1 MELRKNQ
8 IDTLLGP
15 GMNIHRNPLN
25 GRNFEYFSEDPC
37 VACTMAAAQLKGMGK
52 YGVTG
57 TIKHFAG
64 NNQEFKRHDANG
76 VVSERALREIYLKG
90 FEIAVK
96 EGHAYSIMSTYGP
109 INGIWTAGSY
119 DLLTTILRKDWGYQ
133 GVVMTD
139 WWAKMNEEGEEG
151 SQSNTIPMVRAQN
164 DVYMV
169 VSDSAS
175 NSANDNTM
183 EGLADG
189 RLTRGQ
195 LVRNAKN
202 ICHFLMRSP
211 VMNRFCDREFDV
223 CEEINNP
230 AKDAMAGNLIASQ
243 KVEKEA
249 KLDLTKL
256 STQKGVRAGYLLD
269 VSKAGSYQMIFKM
282 HSGEN
287 PFAQL
292 PVSIFVNGV
301 LQQTTT
307 FNGTDNKIIERA
319 VTISFPESGENQL
332 TLFFG
337 ESGVRMDEI
346 LLVQE

>member
-1 MELRKNQ
+1 MCSPKATPGIASAFGGVTDSLKAFGIPVAGCSDGPSGIRMDCGTIAFSLPNGTLLACTFNPELVEQLYEMEGMELRKNQ

-37 VACTMAAAQLKGMGK
+37 VAGTMAAAQLKGMGK

-133 GVVMTD
+133 GMVMTD

-183 EGLADG
+183 EGLAA
-189 RLTRGQ
+189 
-195 LVRNAKN
+195 N
-202 ICHFLMRSP
+202 RS
-211 VMNRFCDREFDV
+211 NTQSTA
-223 CEEINNP
+223 IP
-230 AKDAMAGNLIASQ
+230 APAG
-243 KVEKEA
+243 
-249 KLDLTKL
+249 
-256 STQKGVRAGYLLD
+256 
-269 VSKAGSYQMIFKM
+269 
-282 HSGEN
+282 
-287 PFAQL
+287 
-292 PVSIFVNGV
+292 
-301 LQQTTT
+301 
-307 FNGTDNKIIERA
+307 
-319 VTISFPESGENQL
+319 
-332 TLFFG
+332 
-337 ESGVRMDEI
+337 
-346 LLVQE
+346 